1 MTAYSSYTADPN
13 APVPFTA
20 FVTKSRSREYMTE
33 DQRFAAYRPDVLSF
47 KGEALQDTLTLA
59 GPVDVELE
67 VAISSTDADFI
78 VKLIDVF
85 PDGFAYPAEVT
96 PQLPSKDYPMGG
108 YQMLV
113 RGDVMRG
120 KYRESFEKP
129 VPFRPEEVTT
139 VKFRLPDVAHTF
151 LPGHRVMIQ
160 VQSSWF
166 PLVDRNPQPFTNIC
180 LRVEWRRACPVR

>member
-1 MTAYSSYTADPN
+1 
-13 APVPFTA
+13 
-20 FVTKSRSREYMTE
+20 
-33 DQRFAAYRPDVLSF
+33 
-47 KGEALQDTLTLA
+47 
-59 GPVDVELE
+59 
-67 VAISSTDADFI
+67 
-78 VKLIDVF
+78 
-85 PDGFAYPAEVT
+85 
-96 PQLPSKDYPMGG
+96 
-108 YQMLV
+108 MLV

-166 PLVDRNPQPFTNIC
+166 PLVDRNPQTFTNIYTC
-180 LRVEWRRACPVR
+180 GPEAFVPCQVKIFHEQAHASKVILPVIH